1 MFTLVEK
8 TSIRNFLGWGAKY
21 VQFDSGIERAF
32 SFIEQLSASGDTSV
46 EDLARALLVKIVAIE
61 VEIDKTHSR
70 FKADQVGPIKLN
82 RREVS
87 QLVQRGEAYIGQ
99 LARAIGVEVRAH
111 ALRADLPTTFAT
123 PWGPSGNGGGNEQM
137 S

>member
-46 EDLARALLVKIVAIE
+46 EDLARALLVKI
-61 VEIDKTHSR
+61 
-70 FKADQVGPIKLN
+70 
-82 RREVS
+82 
-87 QLVQRGEAYIGQ
+87 IGQ